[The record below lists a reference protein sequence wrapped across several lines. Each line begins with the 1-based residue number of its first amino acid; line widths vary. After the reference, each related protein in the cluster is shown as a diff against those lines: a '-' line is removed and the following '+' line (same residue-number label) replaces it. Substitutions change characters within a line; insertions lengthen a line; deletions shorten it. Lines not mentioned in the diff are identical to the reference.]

1 MHDGSTLQQ
10 QLVAFCSAPHLRS
23 ARVTELI
30 LDGDFFRRAIRPEDL
45 GFLTF
50 ETAVSEGGFN
60 LLSSLMSQR
69 ALLCIHE
76 AGEAKLPQD
85 GDERFLEDWRSF
97 YDRDHVRK
105 GRQALELLERHAFGF
120 LAHPPAAE
128 LSGQIEDA
136 LAISRGFIRDQLGRL
151 DRLDF
156 TDPGARHIA
165 LQFAPLGRSL
175 EAGASRLPSSIRDR
189 FGSGVFRAASD
200 SLEATAQR
208 HGLSLTRHCYWQF
221 YLPGALAPIN
231 LLHGL
236 ARTPLTVC
244 EYVGARLVY
253 DAERLQLSLHLDGVA
268 DARTIEQASRTLL
281 QAALDLQA
289 QLSMRLGPS
298 AAARAAEGA
307 ARMSRLMTLARMGLA
322 EQLNWI
328 AGLSWAEQAAA
339 QIHRH
344 IVEHHPNIDRDTFV
358 EPREMCSTTHVH
370 DEHRLVVIETGRMQ
384 FWGDVAGRHT
394 MEPGDMILVPKGR
407 LHGST
412 VLSESC
418 TYHQPIIPD
427 HWRDMTPAWLAAA

>member
-1 MHDGSTLQQ
+1 
-10 QLVAFCSAPHLRS
+10 
-23 ARVTELI
+23 VTELI

-50 ETAVSEGGFN
+50 ETAVAEDSFN

-69 ALLCIHE
+69 ALLCVHE
-76 AGEAKLPQD
+76 TGEARLPEE
-85 GDERFLEDWRSF
+85 GDERFLADWRSF
-97 YDRDHVRK
+97 YDPEHVRI
-105 GRQALELLERHAFGF
+105 GQQALEPLERHAFGF
-120 LAHPPAAE
+120 LAHQATAE
-128 LSGQIEDA
+128 LVGQIEDA
-136 LAISRGFIRDQLGRL
+136 LAISHGFIRDQLGRL
-151 DRLDF
+151 NRLGF

-175 EAGASRLPSSIRDR
+175 DAGASRLPPPIRDR
-189 FGSGVFRAASD
+189 FRSGVFKAASD

-208 HGLSLTRHCYWQF
+208 HGLSLARHCYWQF

-236 ARTPLTVC
+236 ARTPVTIC
-244 EYVGARLVY
+244 EYVGARLIY
-253 DAERLQLSLHLDGVA
+253 DAERLLVSLHLDGVA
-268 DARTIEQASRTLL
+268 DARAIEQASRTFLME
-281 QAALDLQA
+281 ALDLQA

-298 AAARAAEGA
+298 ATARAAEGA
-307 ARMSRLMTLARMGLA
+307 ARMSRLMTLARAGLA

-328 AGLSWAEQAAA
+328 AGLDWAEQAAA
-339 QIHRH
+339 QIHQH

-384 FWGDVAGRHT
+384 FWGDVGGRHA
-394 MEPGDMILVPKGR
+394 MGPGDMILVPKGR

-427 HWRDMTPAWLAAA
+427 DWRDRAPAWLAAA